1 MFRTSHF
8 NLTSNHL
15 KAPRSTDSEPSVLF
29 EYQNHVCKTTLNKP
43 KALNSLSNAMYDR
56 IAEEARKW
64 NKDPELRVRN
74 LLFIL

>member
-8 NLTSNHL
+8 SLTSNHL
-15 KAPRSTDSEPSVLF
+15 KAPSSTDSEPSILF
-29 EYQNHVCKTTLNKP
+29 EYQKHVCKTTLNKP
-43 KALNSLSNAMYDR
+43 KTLNSFTEAMYDC